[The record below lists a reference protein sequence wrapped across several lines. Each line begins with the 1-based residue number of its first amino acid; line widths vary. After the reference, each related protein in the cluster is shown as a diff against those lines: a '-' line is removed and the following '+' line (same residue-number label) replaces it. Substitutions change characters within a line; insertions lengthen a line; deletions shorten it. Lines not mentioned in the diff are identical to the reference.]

1 MHTDSL
7 HSMHQHKMHYNST
20 SVANDYMKQLK
31 TYTAT
36 STMAS
41 ASYIYESYTIP
52 VYSESSYMTAAT
64 TMTESM
70 AVYSE
75 ESYMAA
81 ATTMTDSTSAEMTF
95 DVFTMSSCTG
105 CIEDVTMTE
114 AFGTGLITASVAAQ
128 DFTMSLSDSYVANTA
143 MATAMATPPYY
154 MPSTMVTSVPYM
166 TASAPSA
173 GFASTSLAVFTGSGG
188 RQSVDYLL
196 VAVLPAL
203 VGIVIWV

>member
-1 MHTDSL
+1 MH
-7 HSMHQHKMHYNST
+7 HNST
-20 SVANDYMKQLK
+20 GVTNE

-36 STMAS
+36 STAMAS
-41 ASYIYESYTIP
+41 ASYIYESYTTP
-52 VYSESSYMTAAT
+52 VYSEPSYMTADT
-64 TMTESM
+64 TMT
-70 AVYSE
+70 

-81 ATTMTDSTSAEMTF
+81 ATTMTDSTSAEMAF

-105 CIEDVTMTE
+105 CIVDATMTE

-128 DFTMSLSDSYVANTA
+128 DFTMPLSDSYVADTA

-166 TASAPSA
+166 AASAPSA
-173 GFASTSLAVFTGSGG
+173 GFATTSLAVFTGSGG
-188 RQSVDYLL
+188 RRSVDYLL

-203 VGIVIWV
+203 VGMVIWF